1 MFCPNCRLET
11 YEDIEYCRK
20 CGVKLENKV
29 QNCNH
34 QINNGPT
41 TSFSIVNIVK
51 AVPGELKSYKWD
63 DTFVKTNLVV
73 IVAIMGLVVIAML
86 FMGNLW

>member
-11 YEDIEYCRK
+11 HENIEYCNR

-29 QNCNH
+29 KNCNH
-34 QINNGPT
+34 QINNGT
-41 TSFSIVNIVK
+41 IASFSIMNLVK

-73 IVAIMGLVVIAML
+73 IVAIMGLVIIAML
-86 FMGNLW
+86 FMKKL